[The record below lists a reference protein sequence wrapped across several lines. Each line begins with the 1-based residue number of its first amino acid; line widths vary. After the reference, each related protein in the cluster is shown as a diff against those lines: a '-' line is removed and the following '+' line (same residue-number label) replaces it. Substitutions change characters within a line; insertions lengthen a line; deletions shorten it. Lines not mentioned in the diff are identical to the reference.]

1 MQSLPNDPANITD
14 ACQAIIGQPVWGI
27 HQGHGTALFVEFGDP
42 HLIVREPYKTPSNT
56 SEKMKRRA
64 AQRQITLS
72 GRWSFLVFPGT
83 WLLQQDGLS
92 IESDDVQTVER
103 DARLSEFNGQ
113 YLETVAFDP
122 AAIELRF
129 TFDLGATMIIG
140 HNPEIDDE
148 LLLFTP
154 KGGRTLGLRPDGIL
168 TTDIGA

>member
-1 MQSLPNDPANITD
+1 MESLQSGLTNIVD
-14 ACQAIIGQPVWGI
+14 ASQAIIGQPVWGI

-42 HLIVREPYKTPSNT
+42 HLIVREPYKTQSNT

-122 AAIELRF
+122 AAIELHF
-129 TFDLGATMIIG
+129 TFDLGAIMVIG

-168 TTDIGA
+168 TTDIGT